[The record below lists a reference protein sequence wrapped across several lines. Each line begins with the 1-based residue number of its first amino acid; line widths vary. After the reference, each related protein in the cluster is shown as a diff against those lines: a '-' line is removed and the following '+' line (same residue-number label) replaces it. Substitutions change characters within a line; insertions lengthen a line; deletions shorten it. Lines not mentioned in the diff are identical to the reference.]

1 MHRANLVVL
10 LALALSL
17 GSCSTPPPPLDDFFV
32 RVVTTFDT
40 EGLRV
45 EGGVVSECAGLEG
58 RDFDSALEERLALTT
73 DGATPLPFLEEDAG
87 LAARLLNDQCEV
99 VGFGCLPVEASE
111 ERDLEILVE
120 ARAPRSSCSALDFC
134 EDGQCVPMP
143 DPDAGPTLPEGVTR
157 SPDGA
162 GYCFPLEG
170 YTCDCTPLDYFCETL
185 DCQSAERRNVCDA
198 PPPDFVEIVDEHG
211 CPGFELVPSGES
223 CFLPRGAA
231 PSPDGEGYCLPLEGY
246 TCECT
251 PLDYFVSR
259 PDNVA
264 EDGVCGAHPS
274 SFVEVTDEHGCL
286 GFEIVETEESCP
298 MPEE

>member
-1 MHRANLVVL
+1 MQQ
-10 LALALSL
+10 
-17 GSCSTPPPPLDDFFV
+17 
-32 RVVTTFDT
+32 TFDT

-99 VGFGCLPVEASE
+99 VGFGCLPIEASE

-170 YTCDCTPLDYFCETL
+170 YTCDCTPLDYF
-185 DCQSAERRNVCDA
+185 
-198 PPPDFVEIVDEHG
+198 
-211 CPGFELVPSGES
+211 
-223 CFLPRGAA
+223 
-231 PSPDGEGYCLPLEGY
+231 
-246 TCECT
+246 
-251 PLDYFVSR
+251 VSR
-259 PDNVA
+259 PDNLA

-286 GFEIVETEESCP
+286 GFEIVETDESCP